1 MNNLKI
7 STRLFI
13 LIGILS
19 ALLVTIG
26 AIGLYGINQSDDAL
40 KTVYEDRT
48 VPMGQI
54 SEINRLSLHNR
65 LAIANSLI
73 DPTRNTIIKNTEE
86 VEANIATIGRVWDAY
101 MATSLTQEE
110 ARLAKK
116 FIADRNQFYQEGMFP
131 AIAALRANDTDAAHR
146 LVQEKIRPLHL
157 PVAAGIEALMQLQLD
172 AGKQE
177 YATAVARFNA
187 IRMLA
192 IGSIVAGV
200 LFAFVFGILLIRGI
214 SHSLQEALEVAKS
227 VAEGDLSYNIQ
238 ITGKDEV
245 SHVLSALADMQSN
258 LANVVN
264 NVRQGAQS
272 VASAS
277 AQIASGNN
285 DLSARTEQQASALE
299 ETAASMEQLSATVKQ
314 NAENASQANQLALN
328 ASATAVEGREV
339 VALVVTTM
347 KGINESS
354 KKITDII
361 GVIDGIAFQTNI
373 LALNAAV
380 EAARA
385 GEQGRGFA
393 VVASEVRSLAGRS
406 ATASKEIKLLIT
418 DSVERVQQGS
428 LLVDQ
433 AGTKMTGVASDI
445 KRVTDI
451 MSEISAASNEQS
463 AGVSQVGEAIMQ
475 MDQVTQQ
482 NAALVEEMAAAT
494 SSLKSQAQELVG
506 TMAVFTLD
514 MAPTGSHPMDYVVQ
528 PPAASALPTRVEQRG
543 PHRATNVTRLRNRM
557 LVRPNPVTS
566 SAAPAD
572 TGTDDKW
579 EQF

>member
-1 MNNLKI
+1 MSHLKI
-7 STRLFI
+7 STRLMI
-13 LIGILS
+13 LIGV
-19 ALLVTIG
+19 LVTLLISMG
-26 AIGLYGINQSDDAL
+26 GLGLVGISQSNAAL

-54 SEINRLSLHNR
+54 AEINRLSLHNR
-65 LAIANSLI
+65 LAIASSLL
-73 DPTRNTIIKNTEE
+73 DPTRDTLVKNTAV
-86 VEANIATIGRVWDAY
+86 VEANILSIRKVWDAY
-101 MATSLTQEE
+101 VATSLTPEE
-110 ARLAKK
+110 AQLAEK
-116 FIADRNQFYQEGMFP
+116 FIVDWDRFYQEGMHP
-131 AIAALRANDTDAAHR
+131 AIAALHANDTGTVHR
-146 LVQEKIRPLHL
+146 LLQEKIKPLHL
-157 PVAAGIEALMQLQLD
+157 PVAADIEALMQLQLD
-172 AGKQE
+172 VSKLE
-177 YATAVARFNA
+177 YDVAEARYIFF
-187 IRMLA
+187 RRLA
-192 IGSIVAGV
+192 IGAIVFGV

-494 SSLKSQAQELVG
+494 SSLKSQAQDLVG

-514 MAPTGSHPMDYVVQ
+514 MAPTGSHPIDYVVQ

-557 LVRPNPVTS
+557 LVRPNPATS